1 MLKNFRENIK
11 IMNRDKDKIM
21 SKEIRYVAVKNL
33 TV

>member
-21 SKEIRYVAVKNL
+21 SKVQLERIKNI
-33 TV
+33 